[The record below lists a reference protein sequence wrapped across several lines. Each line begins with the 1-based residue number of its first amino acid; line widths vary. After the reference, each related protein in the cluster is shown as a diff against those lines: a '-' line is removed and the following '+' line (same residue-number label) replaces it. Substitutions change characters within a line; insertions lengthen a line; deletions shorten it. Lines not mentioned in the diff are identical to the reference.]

1 MKKRINPP
9 KFSKGRFRRVKVIY
23 DRENCIGAGSC
34 AVVAPQFWK
43 MKPDGKA
50 NLLNSKIN
58 KKTGNYE
65 LELEVDEEMLAILKD
80 SEDACPVRVIKV
92 IEIK

>member
-1 MKKRINPP
+1 MKKRI
-9 KFSKGRFRRVKVIY
+9 KVIY

-43 MKPDGKA
+43 MKADGKA
-50 NLLNSKIN
+50 NLINSTFN
-58 KKTGNYE
+58 KKTKKYE

-92 IEIK
+92 IEIN